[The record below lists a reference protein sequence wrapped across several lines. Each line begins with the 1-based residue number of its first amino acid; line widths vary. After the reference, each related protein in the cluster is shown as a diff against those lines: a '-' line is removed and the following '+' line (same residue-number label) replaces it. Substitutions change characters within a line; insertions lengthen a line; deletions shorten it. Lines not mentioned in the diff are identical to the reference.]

1 MLDYAII
8 FFSFQ
13 QFKHE
18 NKTHE
23 LDSITTVTLNRTT
36 IAKTYTSNLGNL
48 IWENQQEIKDCA
60 ILFMN
65 PIYAQNG
72 RVDEAY
78 KLFEKMPERNL
89 VSWTAMIT
97 GYAQDGH
104 VDEALSSLHVL
115 SLLHVES
122 IRI

>member
-23 LDSITTVTLNRTT
+23 LDSITIVILNRTT

-48 IWENQQEIKDCA
+48 IWENQQEIKDCT

-97 GYAQDGH
+97 GYAQDGR
-104 VDEALSSLHVL
+104 VDEALSSMHVL
-115 SLLHVES
+115 SSLHVES